1 MTKAKKKYPFEIS
14 DMGETAYN
22 NLQDYKEKWKHK
34 TNTKAIIE
42 ILEQVPKIAALYDE
56 VLQEYSAELEKN
68 QLLKHTVTN
77 YMRNKALQIELEKSL
92 NKLLQ

>member
-14 DMGETAYN
+14 DLGETAYN

-56 VLQEYSAELEKN
+56 LLQEYTNLDESGK
-68 QLLKHTVTN
+68 LLKHTVTN
-77 YMRNKALQIELEKSL
+77 YIRNKALQVELEKSL